1 MEREQNLILEQYQKL
16 VWKED
21 ERTKTDFEKVVIVM
35 RKLTLWCRGDR

>member
-21 ERTKTDFEKVVIVM
+21 ERTKTDFEKVVIEDEKIDSMVS
-35 RKLTLWCRGDR
+35 W